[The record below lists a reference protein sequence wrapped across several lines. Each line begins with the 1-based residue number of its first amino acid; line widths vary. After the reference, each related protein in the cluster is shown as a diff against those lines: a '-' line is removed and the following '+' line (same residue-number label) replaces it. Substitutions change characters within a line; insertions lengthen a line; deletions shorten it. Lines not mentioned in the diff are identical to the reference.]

1 MGSTIWNDKCF
12 EEQDRILTKGRAAY
26 QLVDSGKAKSTWDR
40 PGRSNGLMTTL
51 CDQLSPHSTD
61 EGCGAS
67 PSLARFDLQVRDL

>member
-12 EEQDRILTKGRAAY
+12 EEQDRTLIKGRAAY
-26 QLVDSGKAKSTWDR
+26 QFMDSMGKTRSIWST

-51 CDQLSPHSTD
+51 CDQLSPHSTE

-67 PSLARFDLQVRDL
+67 PSRARFNFLV